1 MAKKKGGHMVI
12 DNSKKW
18 VRLGISKEKRR
29 RKIQKNEDWRTWSR
43 FRLWRHQRPFWGA
56 VFMMVA
62 GALVLW
68 GPLVHLPLALIVGTP
83 VWAGLSVGSLL
94 FVMGLLQLLSPSH
107 ALITGSVGIILSLT
121 SVLVALGG
129 VGIGVFFGIIG
140 SALGIA
146 WRPVPQNRQAT
157 IAASTSTSS
166 QEKHTKQQVSF
177 LKITK

>member
-1 MAKKKGGHMVI
+1 MVI
-12 DNSKKW
+12 DNTRKW
-18 VRLGISKEKRR
+18 IRFGISKEKRR
-29 RKIQKNEDWRTWSR
+29 RKNQDWRTWSR

-56 VFMMVA
+56 IFMMVA

-68 GPLVHLPLALIVGTP
+68 GPLIHLPLALIVGMPIWT
-83 VWAGLSVGSLL
+83 GLSVGALL
-94 FVMGLLQLLSPSH
+94 FVMGLIQLLSPSH

-146 WRPVPQNRQAT
+146 WRPAPQNHQTT
-157 IAASTSTSS
+157 ITVAKNMISL
-166 QEKHTKQQVSF
+166 EKRT
-177 LKITK
+177 